1 MKPIANIIIYVKL
14 IRESMSFAYQSIKVN
29 KMRTFLSLFGITIGI
44 FAIVSVFTV
53 LDSLEKSI
61 RQSLDSLGD
70 NVVYVQKWPWSMG
83 GNYPWWK
90 YMNRPQPSL
99 DDLKIIRSNSITA
112 QSSALQLSF
121 RSLVEHERS
130 SAPKTIILA
139 VTDSYEDIRSF
150 EIESGRYFSA
160 FDLSMGRRVA
170 VLGYDIATE
179 LFVDVNPV
187 GKSIKIGGYL
197 VEVIGVI
204 KKEGTQFGG
213 GESHDPL
220 VVVPANFSKLMID
233 FRYAGPTIMVK
244 AKDEIPSEELM
255 DELRGILRAARKL
268 KPIED
273 DDFALNQVSTLREG
287 IDNIFVAINLAGWII
302 GGFSILVGGFG
313 IANIMFVS
321 VKERT
326 NIIGIQKALGAKNT
340 FILVQF
346 LYESV
351 LLSIIGGAIGLLLI
365 FLGSLLVN
373 SVSEFTITLSLSN
386 IILGITISAVIGILS
401 GFAPAWQ
408 ASKLNPVEA
417 INTKT

>member
-1 MKPIANIIIYVKL
+1 MKTFAPIIIFAKL
-14 IRESMSFAYQSIKVN
+14 IRESMNFAYQSIRVN

-61 RQSLDSLGD
+61 RQSLDSLGN

-83 GNYPWWK
+83 SSYPWWK

-99 DDLKIIRSNSITA
+99 DELKTIRSSSITA

-121 RSLVEHERS
+121 RSLVTHERN
-130 SAPKTIILA
+130 SAPNTTIFAI
-139 VTDSYEDIRSF
+139 TDGYEEIRSF
-150 EIESGRYFSA
+150 EIESGRYFSP
-160 FDLSMGRRVA
+160 FDLSMGKRVT
-170 VLGYDIATE
+170 VLGNDIATE
-179 LFVDVNPV
+179 LFIDTNPV

-197 VEVIGVI
+197 VEVIGVL

-213 GESHDPL
+213 GETHDPL
-220 VVVPANFSKLMID
+220 VVVPANFSKSMID

-244 AKDEIPSEELM
+244 AKDGIPTEELV
-255 DELRGILRAARKL
+255 DDLRGILRATRKL
-268 KPIED
+268 RPIED

-287 IDNIFVAINLAGWII
+287 IDNIFMVINLAGWII

-365 FLGSLLVN
+365 FLGSLMVN

-386 IILGITISAVIGILS
+386 IVLGITISAVIGIVS

-408 ASKLNPVEA
+408 ASRLNPVVA
-417 INTKT
+417 ISTKT

>member
-83 GNYPWWK
+83 GSYPWWK

-150 EIESGRYFSA
+150 EIES
-160 FDLSMGRRVA
+160 
-170 VLGYDIATE
+170 
-179 LFVDVNPV
+179 
-187 GKSIKIGGYL
+187 
-197 VEVIGVI
+197 
-204 KKEGTQFGG
+204 
-213 GESHDPL
+213 
-220 VVVPANFSKLMID
+220 
-233 FRYAGPTIMVK
+233 
-244 AKDEIPSEELM
+244 
-255 DELRGILRAARKL
+255 
-268 KPIED
+268 
-273 DDFALNQVSTLREG
+273 
-287 IDNIFVAINLAGWII
+287 
-302 GGFSILVGGFG
+302 
-313 IANIMFVS
+313 
-321 VKERT
+321 
-326 NIIGIQKALGAKNT
+326 
-340 FILVQF
+340 
-346 LYESV
+346 
-351 LLSIIGGAIGLLLI
+351 
-365 FLGSLLVN
+365 
-373 SVSEFTITLSLSN
+373 
-386 IILGITISAVIGILS
+386 
-401 GFAPAWQ
+401 
-408 ASKLNPVEA
+408 
-417 INTKT
+417 